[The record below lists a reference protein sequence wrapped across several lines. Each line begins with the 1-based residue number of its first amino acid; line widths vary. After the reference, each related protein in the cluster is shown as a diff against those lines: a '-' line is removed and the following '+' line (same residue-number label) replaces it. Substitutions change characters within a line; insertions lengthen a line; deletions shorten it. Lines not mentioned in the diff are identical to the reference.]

1 MKQHHFHHNFHK
13 KFHSYIYKWQ
23 NNLSIIRCNIAT
35 NRCNCNN
42 VMFLFKDGWYI
53 AIASLSFN
61 SSKKI
66 ISHNNE
72 IIRGRWMVA
81 KKQMIVYWAVIAL
94 RYLTS
99 FVVSVDKP
107 TCPSVLTLI
116 KFKYFIIFTVITRN
130 IAIIND
136 VVIIRHIVFNCHST
150 FGLYL
155 NYSNPSNKTNTFIL
169 SLFRNNV
176 RILFF
181 AMITQLQLNLQNLI

>member
-1 MKQHHFHHNFHK
+1 MFGHVLLVCAWVLIVKKRPLCNKNNHTRDYDNVNHILTRHKQMKLHHFHHNFHK

-23 NNLSIIRCNIAT
+23 NNLSIIRCNSAT

-42 VMFLFKDGWYI
+42 VMLLFKDGWHI
-53 AIASLSFN
+53 AIASLSIN

-94 RYLTS
+94 RYLTF

-116 KFKYFIIFTVITRN
+116 KFKYFIIFKCV
-130 IAIIND
+130 
-136 VVIIRHIVFNCHST
+136 
-150 FGLYL
+150 
-155 NYSNPSNKTNTFIL
+155 K
-169 SLFRNNV
+169 
-176 RILFF
+176 
-181 AMITQLQLNLQNLI
+181 

>member
-1 MKQHHFHHNFHK
+1 MFGHVLLVCAWVLIVKKRPLCNKNNHTRDYDNVNHILTRHKQMKLHHFHHNFHK

-23 NNLSIIRCNIAT
+23 NNLSIIRCNSAT

-42 VMFLFKDGWYI
+42 VMLLFKDGWYI
-53 AIASLSFN
+53 AIASLSIN
-61 SSKKI
+61 SGKKI

-94 RYLTS
+94 RYLTF

-116 KFKYFIIFTVITRN
+116 KFKYFIIFKCV
-130 IAIIND
+130 
-136 VVIIRHIVFNCHST
+136 
-150 FGLYL
+150 
-155 NYSNPSNKTNTFIL
+155 K
-169 SLFRNNV
+169 
-176 RILFF
+176 
-181 AMITQLQLNLQNLI
+181 

>member
-42 VMFLFKDGWYI
+42 VMLLFKDGWYI

-94 RYLTS
+94 RYLTF

-116 KFKYFIIFTVITRN
+116 KFKYFIIFKCVKLQLLPGHFAMT
-130 IAIIND
+130 
-136 VVIIRHIVFNCHST
+136 ST
-150 FGLYL
+150 
-155 NYSNPSNKTNTFIL
+155 YSLLSQEILPSSMML
-169 SLFRNNV
+169 SSSD
-176 RILFF
+176 ILFSI
-181 AMITQLQLNLQNLI
+181 ATQLLAFI